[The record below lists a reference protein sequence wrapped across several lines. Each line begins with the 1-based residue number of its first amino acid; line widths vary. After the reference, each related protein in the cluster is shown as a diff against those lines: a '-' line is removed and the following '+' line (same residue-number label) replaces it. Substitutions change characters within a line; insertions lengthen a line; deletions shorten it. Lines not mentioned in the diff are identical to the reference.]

1 MALVV
6 RTLFFAAHRDLLQT
20 SELAVELT
28 EGSTVGDL
36 IAELRGRGRP
46 FSGLPSDSAVAV
58 NREYVDA
65 SRPLRQGDEVAFIPP
80 VAGG

>member
-6 RTLFFAAHRDLLQT
+6 RTLFFAAHRDLLET
-20 SELAVELT
+20 SELAVELA

-36 IAELRGRGRP
+36 VADLRGRGRP
-46 FSGLPSDSAVAV
+46 FSSLPADSAVAV
-58 NREYVDA
+58 NREYVEA
-65 SRPLRQGDEVAFIPP
+65 SRQLRQGDEVAFIPP

>member
-6 RTLFFAAHRDLLQT
+6 RTLFFAAHRDLMQT
-20 SELAVELT
+20 SELAVELSD
-28 EGSTVGDL
+28 GSTVGDL
-36 IAELRGRGRP
+36 IAELRGRGGP
-46 FSGLPSDSAVAV
+46 FSGLPPDSAVAV

-65 SRPLRQGDEVAFIPP
+65 SRQLRQGDEVAFIPP